1 MVPKNRNLQGV
12 YKYGFRYPWID
23 IRQLEGELFL
33 LLNNGS
39 RLRAVTDKVIRTYGM
54 SPKTIEFSS
63 IDTIW
68 KMVCQGFGVALASDF
83 QVPQDEEVELF
94 SVGAKPI
101 TWEFIIMT
109 RVGGYRSVPVQDMID
124 ITKRIYQN

>member
-1 MVPKNRNLQGV
+1 MPGLWSCIGI
-12 YKYGFRYPWID
+12 G
-23 IRQLEGELFL
+23 
-33 LLNNGS
+33 
-39 RLRAVTDKVIRTYGM
+39 
-54 SPKTIEFSS
+54 
-63 IDTIW
+63 
-68 KMVCQGFGVALASDF
+68 F

-94 SVGAKPI
+94 SVGSKPI